1 MPSVIGAIQ
10 VENNVGVSNFGDTL
24 YDSQKNA
31 SKTFNGSG
39 AVNTGNFI
47 VTNNGV
53 SATTVLEPHLADQNI
68 VANA

>member
-1 MPSVIGAIQ
+1 MPSVVGAVQ
-10 VENNVGVSNFGDTL
+10 VENNNGVSNFGDTL
-24 YDSQKNA
+24 YVSPKSA
-31 SKTFNGSG
+31 AKTFNGSG

-47 VTNNGV
+47 ITNSGV